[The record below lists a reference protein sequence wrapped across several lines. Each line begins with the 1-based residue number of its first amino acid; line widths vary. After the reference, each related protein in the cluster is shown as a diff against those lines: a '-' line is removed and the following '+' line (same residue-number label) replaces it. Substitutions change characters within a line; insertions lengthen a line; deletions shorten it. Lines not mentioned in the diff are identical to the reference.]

1 MNHSTRQKE
10 PMSKKAKLYW
20 AIGIIVAVLVAALL
34 IWHTFFFDNQNAVA
48 ATVGDQEFS
57 TTEVAYYYNT
67 TANTY
72 LAQAQQYQ
80 QMGMDMGYDTSLSPS
95 EQMYNEE
102 KGITYADYFLEQA
115 LNQLQQV
122 SILCTE
128 ADAAGYTLSAEGE
141 AAVKDN
147 MDTLYTYSVQSG
159 MGSESAYLKASYGRG
174 MTKSLFKDIVTRSI
188 LASEYAQEKQNAFS
202 YSEEELNAYYQ
213 EHPADLDT
221 YDYRFCYLN
230 AAFEDKTDEEG
241 NPVEPTEEET
251 KAAMDQAKK
260 NADSMVAQVRAGTA
274 FNTAALE
281 YLDETSAASYE
292 DPEYN
297 HKTDT
302 LGASLTATYKDWLT
316 DSARQAGDITAIEV
330 NGTGYCVVQFLGRT
344 KEENSYQTMSY
355 RAIQVLAETTPSED
369 GATALPTEEQ
379 LATAKEEA
387 EGLLD
392 QWKQGEA
399 TEDSFIALAKEH
411 SDDAATK
418 EDGGLHKDANRD
430 TMETDYL
437 DFLFAADRKA
447 GDTTILPSTD
457 SSGNEVGYQILY
469 LQDFGQIR
477 WKYQAESALRTADY
491 DSWYSKLQETYPAA
505 LTEDGKNIPNL

>member
-48 ATVGDQEFS
+48 ATVGDQEFT

-72 LAQAQQYQ
+72 LAQAQKYQ

-128 ADAAGYTLSAEGE
+128 AEAAGYTLSAEGE

-147 MDTLYTYSVQSG
+147 MDTLYAYSVQSG
-159 MGSESAYLKASYGRG
+159 MGSESSYLKASYGRG

-188 LASEYAQEKQNAFS
+188 LASEYAQEKQDTFS
-202 YSEEELNAYYQ
+202 YSEEELNAYYL

-221 YDYRFCYLN
+221 YDYRFCYRN
-230 AAFEDKTDEEG
+230 ATFEDKTDEEG

-281 YLDETSAASYE
+281 
-292 DPEYN
+292 
-297 HKTDT
+297 
-302 LGASLTATYKDWLT
+302 
-316 DSARQAGDITAIEV
+316 
-330 NGTGYCVVQFLGRT
+330 
-344 KEENSYQTMSY
+344 
-355 RAIQVLAETTPSED
+355 
-369 GATALPTEEQ
+369 
-379 LATAKEEA
+379 
-387 EGLLD
+387 
-392 QWKQGEA
+392 
-399 TEDSFIALAKEH
+399 
-411 SDDAATK
+411 
-418 EDGGLHKDANRD
+418 
-430 TMETDYL
+430 
-437 DFLFAADRKA
+437 
-447 GDTTILPSTD
+447 
-457 SSGNEVGYQILY
+457 
-469 LQDFGQIR
+469 
-477 WKYQAESALRTADY
+477 
-491 DSWYSKLQETYPAA
+491 
-505 LTEDGKNIPNL
+505 